1 MIQMIYSPRLSP
13 PYIFQRTWTRFSSF
27 VANGLMTAV
36 RRYEEDANDVV
47 TSIAESLYTYNANN
61 AVTSITHKNPN
72 GTQIVQH
79 SYTYDNTNNIVEYL
93 NSIDGSTT
101 YNYDFLGQL
110 IGADYASQTDET
122 YVYDSNGNRIVANGD
137 AYTTGTNNELTSD
150 GDYTYT
156 YDAEGNRTSKTN
168 SAGTERE
175 LYTWD
180 HRNRLTTVTKQTF
193 NAETQAWT
201 TVQVIEYTYDY
212 NNFWIRKTVGN
223 NSTIFIPENY
233 QTAVQIDNGAV
244 SHHYLWTPNQQ
255 DKLLADTTPNSTS
268 WALTDHLGT
277 IRDIL
282 GATTTHLIYD
292 AFGNLTSGTNPLL
305 FGYTGKAF
313 DPATKLQNNINRW
326 YDSTV
331 GRWLSTDPIEFEGND
346 TNLYRYV
353 GNNPVRFS
361 DFRGYERLTGA
372 ACDKARSDRQML
384 LKTLNDSPGYN
395 LKRAGVEGC
404 GKNCSI
410 ISFIIELPDPCEPKH
425 VGHTGMGINDEYY
438 DYGPDPNADIKL
450 GKTVPGTQYFDNP
463 DIGMPEL
470 LTLIENSDPNSRVN
484 FIKASICVCQKKAN
498 KAKKYWENLYSKIK
512 QGKAKYRIPGLHC
525 TSAAIS
531 AAEGGDTLFG
541 PCAQATSPSKLL
553 EMLKGVDVWG
563 NPMYSHTCGENK
575 GKPIAFEILR

>member
-1 MIQMIYSPRLSP
+1 M
-13 PYIFQRTWTRFSSF
+13 F
-27 VANGLMTAV
+27 
-36 RRYEEDANDVV
+36 
-47 TSIAESLYTYNANN
+47 
-61 AVTSITHKNPN
+61 
-72 GTQIVQH
+72 
-79 SYTYDNTNNIVEYL
+79 TN
-93 NSIDGSTT
+93 
-101 YNYDFLGQL
+101 
-110 IGADYASQTDET
+110 
-122 YVYDSNGNRIVANGD
+122 
-137 AYTTGTNNELTSD
+137 
-150 GDYTYT
+150 
-156 YDAEGNRTSKTN
+156 AEGTAGSK
-168 SAGTERE
+168 
-175 LYTWD
+175 
-180 HRNRLTTVTKQTF
+180 
-193 NAETQAWT
+193 
-201 TVQVIEYTYDY
+201 
-212 NNFWIRKTVGN
+212 
-223 NSTIFIPENY
+223 TIFIPENY
-233 QTAVQIDNGAV
+233 QTTVQIDHGTV
-244 SHHYLWTPNQQ
+244 SHHYLWTPGQQ
-255 DKLLADTTPNSTS
+255 DKLLADVTANDILWS
-268 WALTDHLGT
+268 LTDHLGT

-282 GATTTHLIYD
+282 GITTTHLIYD
-292 AFGNLTSGTNPLL
+292 AFGNLTSGTNPIL